1 MEIDDEI
8 IPPAP
13 QAPSQLHVRN
23 DSRGTR
29 GLRRDDHLVEVR
41 VPGHHRRGRRLD
53 QIRQVPLGICPLQRA
68 QHRSRE
74 DDVADQAETDEEN
87 LQ

>member
-13 QAPSQLHVRN
+13 QAPSEPHVRD

-29 GLRRDDHLVEVR
+29 RLRRHDHFIEVR

-53 QIRQVPLGICPLQRA
+53 
-68 QHRSRE
+68 
-74 DDVADQAETDEEN
+74 
-87 LQ
+87 